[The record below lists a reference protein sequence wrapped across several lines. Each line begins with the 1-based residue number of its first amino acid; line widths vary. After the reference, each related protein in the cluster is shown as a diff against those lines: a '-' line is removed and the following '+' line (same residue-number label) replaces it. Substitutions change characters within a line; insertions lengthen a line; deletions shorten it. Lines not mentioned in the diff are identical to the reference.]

1 VKEIWSSS
9 AQHKGFPLTSVRY
22 TRQPLFLK
30 FHFFWLHYF
39 RFKLSWS
46 SSQTDGLWR
55 RQCNLFL
62 GFLCLLKMNFYKVI
76 ILFFVLIIQYVFA
89 NTKEAEQ
96 KRSSDLSKFNLI
108 RKNLNCMYSTHIIFI
123 SCWNQQLFD
132 FKCER
137 DSYKI

>member
-1 VKEIWSSS
+1 M
-9 AQHKGFPLTSVRY
+9 RY

-30 FHFFWLHYF
+30 FHFFLLRYFRFKLQNF

-55 RQCNLFL
+55 RQCNSFS
-62 GFLCLLKMNFYKVI
+62 GFLYLLKMNFYKVI

-96 KRSSDLSKFNLI
+96 KRSSDLSKFNFI
-108 RKNLNCMYSTHIIFI
+108 RKNWNFMYSTHTIFK

-132 FKCER
+132 FKWER
-137 DSYKI
+137 NSYKI